1 MTELTQLFAVIAV
14 LTGVITS
21 FSVWAPRRLWLKASA
36 FALAL
41 LFLPAAY
48 VGLSRLL
55 SMPKPAQLEW
65 WHAQAEEATVLA
77 SSLRE
82 NEAIYLWLQMG
93 ALPEPRAYALP
104 WNRDLAEQL
113 QAAQREAAENQTQV
127 QMRLPFE
134 RSEDDQE
141 PKFYAMPQPA
151 LPPKDLDY
159 SPPQFHR
166 RQAQNDA

>member
-21 FSVWAPRRLWLKASA
+21 FSVWAPRRLWLKAAAFSA
-36 FALAL
+36 AL

-65 WHAQAEEATVLA
+65 WQGHAAEATVLA

-82 NEAIYLWLQMG
+82 DEAIYLWLQLG
-93 ALPEPRAYALP
+93 DLPEPRAYALP

-113 QAAQREAAENQTQV
+113 QAAQREAAENQSQV
-127 QMRLPFE
+127 QMRQPFE
-134 RSEDDQE
+134 PSQDDRE

-151 LPPKDLDY
+151 LPPKDVD
-159 SPPQFHR
+159 PGAPQFHR
-166 RQAQNDA
+166 RQAHNDA

>member
-1 MTELTQLFAVIAV
+1 MTNLTYLYALIAV

-21 FSVWAPRRLWLKASA
+21 ISVWSPRRLGLKLSA
-36 FALAL
+36 IAVSS

-48 VGLSRLL
+48 LGFAALL
-55 SMPKPAQLEW
+55 GQPMPIQLEW
-65 WHAQAEEATVLA
+65 WRAQAPKATVLA

-82 NEAIYLWLQMG
+82 NEAIYLWLQLSG
-93 ALPEPRAYALP
+93 VAEPRAYSLP

-113 QAAQREAAENQTQV
+113 QTAQREAAANQTRV

-134 RSEDDQE
+134 SSLEDRE

-151 LPPKDLDY
+151 MPPKDLQQ
-159 SPPQFHR
+159 PPAQTYHR
-166 RQAQNDA
+166 PANHA